1 MSEVTV
7 TESFAVPAARLWE
20 LVSDF
25 GGIADIMDGVDECA
39 MEGEG
44 VGATRTIP
52 AGPSEVVESLDVLDH
67 DNHVLTYSIVSGP
80 LPFKDYSATMDISS
94 EGDDACSMAW
104 TGTFEADGVPVEK
117 AEKLAN
123 GIYSGGMAGYRKALG
138 L

>member
-25 GGIADIMDGVDECA
+25 GGIADIMDGVDECV

-44 VGATRTIP
+44 VGATRSIP
-52 AGPSEVVESLDVLDH
+52 AGDTMVVESLDVLDNA
-67 DNHVLTYSIVSGP
+67 NHVLTYSIVSGP
-80 LPFKDYSATMDISS
+80 LPFKDYSATMDISAD
-94 EGDDACSMAW
+94 GDDACSMAW
-104 TGTFEADGVPVEK
+104 TGTFEPAGVPAEK
-117 AEKLAN
+117 AERLAN
-123 GIYSGGMAGYRKALG
+123 GIYTGGMAGYRTALG